1 MATHH
6 RAGKQYR
13 LALWANRFADRHPKS
28 YLGVALLLTL
38 PGYAFLLL
46 FPYLVVEGA
55 TVLAREI
62 PNARTTEHWIVVEV
76 WSAILLFCLLLS
88 NQVFRLHFPR
98 ACGLKLSKDLAP
110 ELFRLIGE
118 MKSYTAKLS
127 IRNVILTDRHELRI
141 EQTPRLGYPFACS
154 NTLIIGMPLLQ
165 TLSEAQFRGELL
177 RHMVQYSSGALRPVH
192 WLFRTRRLWRRYADA
207 LASRSRLAE
216 APMRWFFSLY
226 APLFE
231 VLTLPAARRDELAA
245 DSAVLEWLNDRDY
258 FQTVKSRILAERFL
272 NTQFWRKVHK
282 HALQHPQKVM
292 HPFAELERITG
303 QPQPLAVRQQCLQ
316 AAFEEQQDVTNAMPV
331 LHQRMDNIGQDKLR
345 EVPVVEKTAAEA
357 CLGEAR
363 GDFISILDKLW
374 RSTTFMHW
382 KADYEQ
388 RCADLHRAKTLS
400 RKSRQQVLGV
410 REIVLYARL
419 ARQLR
424 GDSLRNS
431 LAKMG
436 RRSAGHLL
444 SGLTSGSALAR
455 KVRATQD
462 TNVVN

>member
-6 RAGKQYR
+6 QTGKQYR
-13 LALWANRFADRHPKS
+13 LALWASRFADTHPKF
-28 YLGVALLLTL
+28 YLGLALLLML
-38 PGYAFLLL
+38 LGYAFLLL

-110 ELFRLIGE
+110 DLFKLISE
-118 MKSYTAKLS
+118 MQTYAVKLS
-127 IRNVILTDRHELRI
+127 IRNVILTDQHELRI

-165 TLSEAQFRGELL
+165 TLSEAHFRGELL
-177 RHMVQYSSGALRPVH
+177 RRMVQYSSGSLRPVH
-192 WLFRTRRLWRRYADA
+192 WLFRTRQLWRRYADA

-231 VLTLPAARRDELAA
+231 VLTLPAACRDELAA

-258 FQTVKSRILAERFL
+258 FETVKSRILAERFL

-292 HPFAELERITG
+292 HPFAELERISSHLQSTE
-303 QPQPLAVRQQCLQ
+303 ARQKCLQ
-316 AAFEEQQDVTNAMPV
+316 MAYEEQHDVTKAMPV
-331 LHQRMDNIGQDKLR
+331 LHQRMENIGQDKLR
-345 EVPVVEKTAAEA
+345 EVPVVGKTAAEA

-374 RSTTFMHW
+374 RSTTFACW
-382 KADYEQ
+382 KADYEK
-388 RCADLHRAKTLS
+388 RCADLNVAKTLS
-400 RKSRQQVLGV
+400 RKSRQQVLGA
-410 REIVLYARL
+410 RETLLYARL
-419 ARQLR
+419 AKQLR
-424 GDSLRNS
+424 GDPLRTSLLKMVRRN
-431 LAKMG
+431 
-436 RRSAGHLL
+436 AGHLL
-444 SGLTSGSALAR
+444 SSYQGGSVFLR
-455 KVRATQD
+455 KTRPRQD
-462 TNVVN
+462 TNVIN